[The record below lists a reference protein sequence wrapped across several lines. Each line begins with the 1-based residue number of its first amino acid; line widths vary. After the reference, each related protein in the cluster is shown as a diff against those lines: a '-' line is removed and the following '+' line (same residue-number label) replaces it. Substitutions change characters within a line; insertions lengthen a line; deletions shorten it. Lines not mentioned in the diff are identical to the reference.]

1 MIICRFYD
9 SIVKMN
15 QTLASP
21 QRRRGRNFQ
30 KAKKLFFIQF
40 CLSVQRE
47 KCNKN
52 LWFVL
57 TRTQTPPCI
66 HKNRQLF
73 HKYMQ
78 PLNAKMVDEL
88 DWINGSVCVCVCG
101 WLVEGLWLDIQRNI
115 CINNFW
121 YTFRGQLVCIVL
133 PKLRLFSCLLTN
145 TLLAICRS
153 MSGMNDLAYLLVAL
167 AGTVITLKVIF
178 EIYVGKE
185 NLQIMSLHSSHK
197 Y

>member
-1 MIICRFYD
+1 MPFLWLD
-9 SIVKMN
+9 SKN
-15 QTLASP
+15 ESNFSLP
-21 QRRRGRNFQ
+21 QWRRRGRNFQ

-66 HKNRQLF
+66 YTNRQLF

-88 DWINGSVCVCVCG
+88 DGINRSVCVCVCG

-115 CINNFW
+115 CIYNFW
-121 YTFRGQLVCIVL
+121 YTFRGQLICIVL

-167 AGTVITLKVIF
+167 AGTVITLKVIW
-178 EIYVGKE
+178 
-185 NLQIMSLHSSHK
+185 NLCG
-197 Y
+197 